1 MFLSYWNF
9 PENITLLLQ
18 NFENQLFLQ
27 KIAPQ
32 QILST
37 ELQKKTVK
45 PSKTRFSENNNF
57 FLQKEGRGNR
67 DFLKTGFL
75 D

>member
-32 QILST
+32 QVLST
-37 ELQKKTVK
+37 EL
-45 PSKTRFSENNNF
+45 FIAD
-57 FLQKEGRGNR
+57 LIG
-67 DFLKTGFL
+67 
-75 D
+75 

>member
-27 KIAPQ
+27 KIAPR
-32 QILST
+32 QIFST